1 MSPFDCTVIIED
13 IENDFKRATKLQDAD
28 IAFLFCAVALQCL
41 RQYLLTQRTVRMD
54 DQAAARAVEGEKE
67 ISNRSHRLYNPGLE
81 EIITNPVPFDAIKG
95 GKQYGALEGFGRL
108 GHRGA
113 TPGHDPLAGLV
124 FGTANIATS
133 TLTNWRMESYHIY
146 TGVYGLSKGVYLEE
160 LDVNEIAFDSM
171 RKAFALLKEKLQK

>member
-1 MSPFDCTVIIED
+1 
-13 IENDFKRATKLQDAD
+13 
-28 IAFLFCAVALQCL
+28 
-41 RQYLLTQRTVRMD
+41 MD

-146 TGVYGLSKGVYLEE
+146 TGVYGLSKGAQDMFLNRAQTPLVLSRGISCKRNYAF
-160 LDVNEIAFDSM
+160 EIRCVF
-171 RKAFALLKEKLQK
+171 KKQFATPYDFCDRSCICRRPCKSGT